1 MKNIA
6 ISKNLEKKLENIAER
21 TGLSREDLFMNAV
34 VYYYETLRKKI
45 DLKKEL
51 EAWEVASDRDLMRL
65 GKSLS

>member
-1 MKNIA
+1 M
-6 ISKNLEKKLENIAER
+6 ENIAER